1 MFSANPFT
9 HESWSNVGD
18 STQKIRR
25 IADQEVYA
33 PHVGVHPFFYAAG
46 CRFLA
51 GGEPKERKG
60 RKGNSSKL
68 QFFGTSNW
76 FRRGLGEKTLSELQR
91 LWKFRSASQQWI
103 RWMWDHKI
111 ASALSRYTLDGW
123 NARLQLLGRRSEM
136 QQACL
141 DPCWLIMIGPQR
153 STIHHEV
160 VPHTYTWKYVGYS

>member
-9 HESWSNVGD
+9 DESGSNVGD

-68 QFFGTSNW
+68 QFFLDIELISEGTWGKN
-76 FRRGLGEKTLSELQR
+76 KLSELQR
-91 LWKFRSASQQWI
+91 F
-103 RWMWDHKI
+103 
-111 ASALSRYTLDGW
+111 
-123 NARLQLLGRRSEM
+123 
-136 QQACL
+136 
-141 DPCWLIMIGPQR
+141 
-153 STIHHEV
+153 
-160 VPHTYTWKYVGYS
+160 

>member
-9 HESWSNVGD
+9 DESWSNVGD

-68 QFFGTSNW
+68 QFFFWTSNW
-76 FRRGLGEKTLSELQR
+76 FRRGLGEKTNSANCRDFENSDQLASNESVGYEITRSLQP
-91 LWKFRSASQQWI
+91 WADT
-103 RWMWDHKI
+103 RWMGGPQLVDHDRPPAI
-111 ASALSRYTLDGW
+111 HHPPRGCPTLIP
-123 NARLQLLGRRSEM
+123 LVIV
-136 QQACL
+136 
-141 DPCWLIMIGPQR
+141 CWL
-153 STIHHEV
+153 
-160 VPHTYTWKYVGYS
+160 